1 MTVSQKSFLVLCRSP
16 YPLTDFCTAS
26 EHLRRTRG
34 TNFLKSFPRYV
45 FVNAAYH
52 DFVDS
57 NPRKKSSRQ
66 NQELRKPDLVLALNC
81 GFVFYKEWDASLP
94 SMVTF
99 ANVPLIFTEYYQE
112 DCKLDLQKLGLS
124 FSFLMSISNLQQNE
138 TFRIIFFE
146 LTLKCQKVS
155 SHLQVFPEVFLHISI
170 LSVL

>member
-1 MTVSQKSFLVLCRSP
+1 MCFFYLGTVAVTVSQKSFLVLCRSP

-57 NPRKKSSRQ
+57 NPRKKSSSQ

-112 DCKLDLQKLGLS
+112 DCKLDLQKLGSSLLYL
-124 FSFLMSISNLQQNE
+124 FLMSVSNHQPNVKL
-138 TFRIIFFE
+138 IFFE
-146 LTLKCQKVS
+146 
-155 SHLQVFPEVFLHISI
+155 
-170 LSVL
+170 

>member
-1 MTVSQKSFLVLCRSP
+1 MCFFYLGTVAVTVSQKSFLVLCRSP

-57 NPRKKSSRQ
+57 NPRKKKSSSQ

-124 FSFLMSISNLQQNE
+124 FSFLMSVLNLQQNE
-138 TFRIIFFE
+138 IFRIIFFE
-146 LTLKCQKVS
+146 
-155 SHLQVFPEVFLHISI
+155 
-170 LSVL
+170 

>member
-1 MTVSQKSFLVLCRSP
+1 MLCRSP

-112 DCKLDLQKLGLS
+112 DCKLDLQKLGLY
-124 FSFLMSISNLQQNE
+124 FLLPGVQCLCDAKNVHC
-138 TFRIIFFE
+138 TF
-146 LTLKCQKVS
+146 LASHKLKCN
-155 SHLQVFPEVFLHISI
+155 ISY
-170 LSVL
+170 